1 MNLEKPTTYNLRQKE
16 YFIICLIIQAFGCLG
31 LIIHFFVVSHKYSV
45 QDIFILKNK
54 ANDFFKKN
62 EMEMMHV
69 DDVLWVAYI

>member
-54 ANDFFKKN
+54 ARMIFFKK
-62 EMEMMHV
+62 MR
-69 DDVLWVAYI
+69 WK